1 MLIEEM
7 RLKISEFT
15 LKDWFSLGVYQDFQ
29 QLIIKSACAEAMI
42 EHQIKQEIAQALEGP
57 PQALFRLTCS
67 ELIDQLVDEE
77 KVLRSDGRVEVH
89 PMWLEVITRY
99 LGGHSDPFL
108 IPQQEEPS
116 SIDEKK
122 TASSTREYVDPLS
135 RISDEAETLFTTRR
149 LDAALTALD
158 GLTLL
163 QDGLRQLLSMEDS
176 TDFIRLLEAM
186 ETFELIRREGQYV
199 KLDLHGNKVIRLAR
213 TERLKALGLI
223 AKRMRG
229 R

>member
-1 MLIEEM
+1 MLVEDV

-29 QLIIKSACAEAMI
+29 QLIIKSAFADSML
-42 EHQIKQEIAQALEGP
+42 EHQLKQEVSQTLEGS

-77 KVLRSDGRVEVH
+77 KVLRSDGKIAVH
-89 PMWLEVITRY
+89 PIWLEVITRY
-99 LGGHSDPFL
+99 LDGHSDPFL
-108 IPQQEEPS
+108 IPQREEAPS
-116 SIDEKK
+116 REEKK
-122 TASSTREYVDPLS
+122 IAPSTREYVDPLS
-135 RISDEAETLFTTRR
+135 RISDEVETLFTTRR

-163 QDGLRQLLSMEDS
+163 QDGLRQLLSMENS
-176 TDFIRLLEAM
+176 TDFTRLLESM
-186 ETFELIRREGQYV
+186 ETFELIRCEGQYV

-213 TERLKALGLI
+213 PERLKALGLI